1 MTDRALRLL
10 VATSELIRI
19 PSLWVVLR
27 EEHIP
32 NRDGRCRGCR
42 PSGGERPYWPC
53 RVRKLADRAWGLQP
67 DRFDESWGRVSRF
80 RAGRRRRRCS
90 GR

>member
-1 MTDRALRLL
+1 MTDRAPRLL
-10 VATSELIRI
+10 VATGELIRI
-19 PSLWVVLR
+19 PSLWVVPR
-27 EEHIP
+27 EDP
-32 NRDGRCRGCR
+32 NRDGRCLGCR

-53 RVRKLADRAWGLQP
+53 RVRKLADRAWGPQP
-67 DRFDESWGRVSRF
+67 NRFDESWGRVSRF